1 MDDFPITA
9 VIAVPKDEKSGTLLQ
24 GRYLGAEERVQIL
37 RPERVVADLL
47 TTVFT
52 VRSYVVAAVM
62 IVAASTLATML
73 LVFMLSIQLRRRE
86 ITTMSRIGGSP
97 LRIFGVLATE
107 ILGVLLLGV
116 LLARGLTLMTTL
128 LADDVSR
135 LLVALS

>member
-1 MDDFPITA
+1 M
-9 VIAVPKDEKSGTLLQ
+9 
-24 GRYLGAEERVQIL
+24 GADERVQIQ
-37 RPERVVADLL
+37 RPDRVVADLL

-52 VRSYVVAAVM
+52 VRSYVVAAVL

-97 LRIFGVLATE
+97 LRIFGVIATE

-116 LLARGLTLMTTL
+116 LLARGLTLVTTL